1 MEQNVHD
8 FRLPR
13 GIKHW
18 ATEERPREK
27 FISHG
32 RESLSDAELL
42 AILMGHGYRSVSAVD
57 LARQL
62 LARYDNDLSKLAN
75 SSLLELKQIK
85 GIGTAKAL
93 SILAA
98 LELGRRRNSIP
109 FNKLSFKTAK
119 SIFQSY
125 RHLFADLPH
134 EEFRILLLTR
144 SMRLIAEKRISI
156 GGPNGTVAD
165 PNKILKE
172 MILHQASSVV
182 LMHNHPS
189 GNLTPSE
196 SDRSI
201 TRRLAQLA
209 HALGSEV
216 VDHII
221 FTNDAFYS
229 FSDHGEKSLGAA

>member
-1 MEQNVHD
+1 MEQDVHD

-18 ATEERPREK
+18 AAEERPREK

-42 AILMGHGYRSVSAVD
+42 AILLGHGYRSVSAVD

-62 LARYDNDLSKLAN
+62 LARYNQDLSKVA
-75 SSLLELKQIK
+75 SCSLQELKQIK
-85 GIGTAKAL
+85 GIGAAKAL

-98 LELGRRRNSIP
+98 LEIGRRRNSMVHKQL
-109 FNKLSFKTAK
+109 FFKTAK
-119 SIFQSY
+119 SIVQAY
-125 RHLFADLPH
+125 HHLFADLPH

-144 SMRLIAEKRISI
+144 SNRLIAEKRISI
-156 GGPNGTVAD
+156 GGPNNTTAD
-165 PNKILKE
+165 PQKILKE

-189 GNLTPSE
+189 GNIDPSE
-196 SDRSI
+196 ADRTI
-201 TRRLAQLA
+201 TRRIAYLAK
-209 HALGSEV
+209 ALGAEV
-216 VDHII
+216 LDHII
-221 FTNDAFYS
+221 FTNESFYS
-229 FSDHGEKSLGAA
+229 FADRGERCLTAS